1 MIKAHMKKQ
10 CLLCEILT
18 QRPLVE
24 TCSGVCGEPFACE
37 GLFKAAQQGS
47 AASRGSA
54 VDAAGNETGVSGE
67 MRVGIKNYRIEWDN
81 PI

>member
-37 GLFKAAQQGS
+37 GLFKTAQQGS
-47 AASRGSA
+47 AAS
-54 VDAAGNETGVSGE
+54 NEPEASGE
-67 MRVGIKNYRIEWDN
+67 LRVGIKNYRVEWDDL
-81 PI
+81 I